1 MLWLGYYS
9 IPVYL
14 VWMECFVCG
23 LGSFCAESSV
33 LGLSS
38 VFLALVALLVSFLF
52 YMSKVMCSSCC
63 FNGAFYVSLVCPLV
77 SSGRTRSSFSCCFD
91 CVVVLIVLGV
101 FLLPFLS
108 QKWYWGLLKDHGLM
122 IVSR

>member
-38 VFLALVALLVSFLF
+38 VFLALVAFLVNFLF
-52 YMSKVMCSSCC
+52 YMSKVMCASSC

-77 SSGRTRSSFSCCFD
+77 LSCRTRSSFSCCFD
-91 CVVVLIVLGV
+91 CVVRCVSSPFPFAKVVLGV
-101 FLLPFLS
+101 IKGS
-108 QKWYWGLLKDHGLM
+108 WTDACE
-122 IVSR
+122 